1 MVYHGH
7 IKDGRVV
14 LDEPANLP
22 EGAAVS
28 LEVVEQASQDG
39 ALVSLLDLAGA
50 AKGLPSDAD
59 TSTTLGQRLMKLAGI
74 AKGLPPDAS
83 VNHDHYIYGTPKRT
97 AE

>member
-28 LEVVEQASQDG
+28 VEVVEQASQDG
-39 ALVSLLDLAGA
+39 ALASLLDLAGA
-50 AKGLPSDAD
+50 AKGLP
-59 TSTTLGQRLMKLAGI
+59 T
-74 AKGLPPDAS
+74 DAS
-83 VNHDHYIYGTPKRT
+83 VNHDHYLYGTPKREPGT
-97 AE
+97 LR